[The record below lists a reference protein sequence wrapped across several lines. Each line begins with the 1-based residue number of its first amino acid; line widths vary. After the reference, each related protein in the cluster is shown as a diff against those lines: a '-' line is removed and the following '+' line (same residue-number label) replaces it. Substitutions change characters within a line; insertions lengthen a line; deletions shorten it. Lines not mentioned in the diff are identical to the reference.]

1 MRLISLALATSV
13 AFAWQGVNADTIDDA
28 VANSARTEAYVA
40 RDTYRNPAETLKVFQ
55 VEAGQTVVEIW
66 PGGGWYTEILA
77 TAVGDNGKLYAAHFP
92 DVEKPS
98 YYQRL
103 RTKFSEKLASNK
115 AMYANVEM
123 TAFDPAGE
131 QTIAPAGTAD
141 RVLTFRNVH
150 NWMGGNAEQAAFNQ
164 FFAALKPGGMLGVVE
179 HRAKPGTSLD
189 DQKSSGYVTQDYV
202 INLATN
208 AGFELVVA
216 SEVNANAKDTADH
229 PRGVWTLPPRL
240 ALGDQDRD
248 KYVAI
253 GESDRMTLLF
263 KKPQ

>member
-1 MRLISLALATSV
+1 MRLISLTLAASV
-13 AFAWQGVNADTIDDA
+13 AFAWQGVSADTIDDA
-28 VANSARTEAYVA
+28 VANKSRTEAYVA
-40 RDTYRNPAETLKVFQ
+40 RDQYRNPAQTLKAFQ
-55 VEAGQTVVEIW
+55 IESGQTIVEIW

-77 TAVGDNGKLYAAHFP
+77 SVVGDQGKLYAAHFP
-92 DVEKPS
+92 DAEEPK

-103 RTKFSEKLASNK
+103 RAKFSEKLASNTE
-115 AMYANVEM
+115 MYTNVEM
-123 TAFDPAGE
+123 TEFNPSGE
-131 QTIAPAGTAD
+131 NSIAPAGSAD

-150 NWMGGNAEQAAFNQ
+150 NWMGSNAEQAAFNQ
-164 FFAALKPGGMLGVVE
+164 FFEALKPGGMLGVVE
-179 HRAKPGTSLD
+179 HRAKPGTSLE

-216 SEVNANAKDTADH
+216 SEVNANEKDTADH